1 MARVTLKTV
10 AERVG
15 VSPMT
20 VSNAFSRPDQLSAAL
35 RERILATAAE
45 LGYAG
50 PDPAARTLAR
60 GATGTVGILFHG
72 SPRFAFS
79 DEFAAR
85 FLAVIAE
92 ELGHGGL
99 ALTLLPNAGTPE
111 VLPVRDVA
119 MDGAIVYSCSR
130 NEASFGWLRKRR
142 LPLVL
147 VDEPADDDLAAYSS
161 INVDDRVGARAA
173 AAHLVALGHRRIA
186 VFTMGPAAPL
196 LGDWYVP
203 QQRMRGWR
211 DVLEPA
217 GIEPVVLHLDQEVE
231 GERVGAA
238 RELLTGPGRPT
249 AVLCFSDS
257 LAADVLRAAADVG
270 LGVPT
275 ELSVVGFDNSSLA
288 LRLSPALTTVAQDV
302 DAKGSLAAAEL
313 IAAVRRRR
321 AGEPERAHHH
331 LLPAELV
338 VRGSTA
344 PPARGR

>member
-35 RERILATAAE
+35 REKILATAAE

-72 SPRFAFS
+72 TPRYAFS

-85 FLAVIAE
+85 FLAEIAE
-92 ELGHGGL
+92 ALGHGGL
-99 ALTLLPNAGTPE
+99 ALTLLPNAGAAE

-119 MDGAIVYSCSR
+119 MDGAIIYSCSTA
-130 NEASFGWLRKRR
+130 ESSFGWLRKRR

-147 VDEPADDDLAAYSS
+147 VDEPDGGELDAYSS
-161 INVDDRVGARAA
+161 VNVDDRAGARAA

-186 VFTMGPAAPL
+186 VFTVGPADPPP
-196 LGDWYVP
+196 GDWFVP

-217 GIEPVVLHLDQEVE
+217 GIAPAVLHLDREVE

-257 LAADVLRAAADVG
+257 LAADVLRAAAELG
-270 LGVPT
+270 LRVPA
-275 ELSVVGFDNSSLA
+275 ELSVVGFDDSSLA
-288 LRLSPALTTVAQDV
+288 QRLAPPLTTVAQDV
-302 DAKGSLAAAEL
+302 VAKGTLAAEEL
-313 IAAVRRRR
+313 IKAVRRRR
-321 AGEPERAHHH
+321 AGEPDRVRRH
-331 LLPAELV
+331 LLPTELV
-338 VRGSTA
+338 VRGTTG
-344 PPARGR
+344 PA

>member
-1 MARVTLKTV
+1 VTLKTV

-35 RERILATAAE
+35 REKILATAAE

-72 SPRFAFS
+72 TPRYAFS

-119 MDGAIVYSCSR
+119 MDGAIIYSCSTT
-130 NEASFGWLRKRR
+130 ESSFGWLRKRR

-147 VDEPADDDLAAYSS
+147 VDEPEDGELGAYSS
-161 INVDDRVGARAA
+161 VTVDDRVGARAA

-186 VFTMGPAAPL
+186 VFTVGPVSPAP
-196 LGDWYVP
+196 GDFFVP
-203 QQRMRGWR
+203 QQRMRGWL
-211 DVLEPA
+211 DVLGPA
-217 GIEPVVLHLDQEVE
+217 GIEPAVRHVDRDTEEV
-231 GERVGAA
+231 RVGTA
-238 RELLTGPGRPT
+238 RELLTAAERPT

-257 LAADVLRAAADVG
+257 LAADVYRAAADLG
-270 LGVPT
+270 LRVPE
-275 ELSVVGFDNSSLA
+275 ELSVVGFDDSSLA
-288 LRLSPALTTVAQDV
+288 RRLSPALTTVAQDV
-302 DAKGSLAAAEL
+302 EAKGSLAASEL
-313 IAAVRRRR
+313 LKAVRRRR
-321 AGEPERAHHH
+321 AGEPERVRHH
-331 LLPAELV
+331 LLPVELV
-338 VRGSTA
+338 VRHST
-344 PPARGR
+344 RER